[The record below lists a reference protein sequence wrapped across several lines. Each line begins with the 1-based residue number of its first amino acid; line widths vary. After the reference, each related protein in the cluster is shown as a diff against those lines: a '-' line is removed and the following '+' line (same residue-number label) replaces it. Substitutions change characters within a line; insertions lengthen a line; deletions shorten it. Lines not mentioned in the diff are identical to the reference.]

1 MLAKVVS
8 SAERLVLLTGGACRG
23 CLVSRKAY
31 SAHGGTGTQEYR
43 GYREYREYRE
53 YQEHGS
59 TGVQEH
65 WGSRSEAG
73 EDGGIGDS
81 GNIRKFVSF

>member
-1 MLAKVVS
+1 M
-8 SAERLVLLTGGACRG
+8 
-23 CLVSRKAY
+23 SRKAY

-43 GYREYREYRE
+43 EYGSTGVPGVRE

-59 TGVQEH
+59 TVVLEHGGTGVQEH

>member
-1 MLAKVVS
+1 MAPN
-8 SAERLVLLTGGACRG
+8 AHGGDCRG
-23 CLVSRKAY
+23 CLVSGKAC

-43 GYREYREYRE
+43 EYREHGSTGVRE
-53 YQEHGS
+53 YGG

>member
-1 MLAKVVS
+1 M
-8 SAERLVLLTGGACRG
+8 
-23 CLVSRKAY
+23 SRKAY

-43 GYREYREYRE
+43 EYGSTEARKHGSTVVL
-53 YQEHGS
+53 EHGG